1 MNMPKSRDIQA
12 KMPSPKVIFIAFWL
26 VTVKV
31 LNSYKGLLY
40 MLENIKAVLFDLDGT
55 LVDSMWMWKDIDIE
69 YLGRY
74 GYELPSEL
82 QKKIE
87 GMSLSET
94 AVYFKER
101 FAIPESLEEIKST
114 WMDMARD
121 KYTHEVPLKPGAREF
136 LVWLRQQGI
145 RTGIASSNGI
155 ELVET
160 VLKAQGIREYLESV
174 HTCCEVPKGKPAP
187 DIYLMVAETLGVK
200 PEECLVFEDVPMGI
214 LAGKNAGMRVCAVED
229 TFSANQREE
238 KKKLA
243 DYYIESYD
251 EIPRE
256 RMQP

>member
-1 MNMPKSRDIQA
+1 MPMASLPGVANRPALEWNQA
-12 KMPSPKVIFIAFWL
+12 NTSALNTQDMTVSAGLNWL
-26 VTVKV
+26 RPNK
-31 LNSYKGLLY
+31 
-40 MLENIKAVLFDLDGT
+40 
-55 LVDSMWMWKDIDIE
+55 
-69 YLGRY
+69 
-74 GYELPSEL
+74 
-82 QKKIE
+82 
-87 GMSLSET
+87 
-94 AVYFKER
+94 
-101 FAIPESLEEIKST
+101 
-114 WMDMARD
+114 
-121 KYTHEVPLKPGAREF
+121 VPLKPGAREF

-160 VLKAQGIREYLESV
+160 VLKAQGIQEYLESV

-187 DIYLMVAETLGVK
+187 DIYLLVAKTLGVK

-229 TFSANQREE
+229 TFSASQREE
-238 KKKLA
+238 KKELA

>member
-74 GYELPSEL
+74 EYELPSEL
-82 QKKIE
+82 QKEIE

-174 HTCCEVPKGKPAP
+174 RSSERETCPGYLSYGGRDTGSKTGRMSGLRGCSDGHFGRKKCRYARLCGRRYLQRQPA
-187 DIYLMVAETLGVK
+187 GRK
-200 PEECLVFEDVPMGI
+200 
-214 LAGKNAGMRVCAVED
+214 
-229 TFSANQREE
+229 E
-238 KKKLA
+238 KTCGLLYRKL
-243 DYYIESYD
+243 
-251 EIPRE
+251 
-256 RMQP
+256 

>member
-1 MNMPKSRDIQA
+1 
-12 KMPSPKVIFIAFWL
+12 
-26 VTVKV
+26 
-31 LNSYKGLLY
+31 

-55 LVDSMWMWKDIDIE
+55 LVDSMWMWEDIDIE

-74 GYELPSEL
+74 GYELPPEL
-82 QKKIE
+82 QKDIE

-101 FAIPESLEEIKST
+101 FSIPESLEEIKST

-121 KYTHEVPLKPGAREF
+121 KYTNKVPLKPGAREF

-160 VLKAQGIREYLESV
+160 VLKAQGIQEYLESV

-187 DIYLMVAETLGVK
+187 DIYLLVAETLGVK
-200 PEECLVFEDVPMGI
+200 PEECLVLRMFLWEFWQEKMPVCESVRWKIRSVP
-214 LAGKNAGMRVCAVED
+214 AR
-229 TFSANQREE
+229 E
-238 KKKLA
+238 KKKKSLQ
-243 DYYIESYD
+243 ITT
-251 EIPRE
+251 
-256 RMQP
+256 